1 MQRGLKMAEEKD
13 DLFDN
18 IATGGESATIVVSD
32 EVKKKRKDWVSAWMK
47 SLRLGRLEDSMYWL
61 NIMACVGNTSEYYI
75 GLRMAAFAGED
86 CWDAQAIILTS
97 ALQTMIDRRVPD
109 IWNHIYFV
117 NWYLTRCPK
126 FWSHEAG
133 IEVQRTLM
141 TVQKRFKDD
150 GQGGIEPEEIPSW
163 SQDLH
168 TSKGRDAAQAGDWN
182 NVDRRFG
189 GDEVGIVTRILMYKR
204 LGKLSPD
211 SGFDDYWKA
220 MAVVKAHKA
229 ATEGEKQ

>member
-1 MQRGLKMAEEKD
+1 MAENEE
-13 DLFDN
+13 DLFEQSQEPEKV
-18 IATGGESATIVVSD
+18 IVSD

-61 NIMACVGNTSEYYI
+61 NIMACVGELSEYYI

-86 CWDAQAIILTS
+86 CWDVQAIILTS
-97 ALQTMIDRRVPD
+97 ALETMIDRHVPD

-117 NWYLTRCPK
+117 NWYLCTCPK
-126 FWSHEAG
+126 FWSNEAG
-133 IEVQRTLM
+133 VEVQRTLM

-150 GQGGIEPEEIPSW
+150 GKGGIEPEEIPSW

-168 TSKGRDAAQAGDWN
+168 TTAGREAAGAGEWGK
-182 NVDRRFG
+182 VDRRFG
-189 GDEVGIVTRILMYKR
+189 GDEVGIITRILMYKR

-211 SGFDDYWKA
+211 GGMDDFWKA
-220 MAVVKAHKA
+220 MAVVKAQKA
-229 ATEGEKQ
+229 VTEGEQE